1 VNRNIE
7 NIGYVSD
14 MSVLTKCIGYI
25 CKKIASFWTQSKRKK
40 ASILEFQSNWLNE
53 KETIL
58 MKRTPSKSQEMIE
71 AAKRGRPK
79 VDFSESSKRTKR
91 RRIAE
96 LSITNESAACDLRS
110 CNFQS
115 NAMCSKANIDEVL
128 SLLMEAN
135 LSKHQYFLIRSY
147 VNSKTSFDLFP
158 SYGQLL
164 KAKKLTYPDKITVS
178 ESKSEVEL
186 QSLVDHTARRIVKLQ
201 HDVLELEIGD
211 LTAALDIQNTN
222 RKSAIRI

>member
-1 VNRNIE
+1 
-7 NIGYVSD
+7 
-14 MSVLTKCIGYI
+14 
-25 CKKIASFWTQSKRKK
+25 
-40 ASILEFQSNWLNE
+40 
-53 KETIL
+53 
-58 MKRTPSKSQEMIE
+58 
-71 AAKRGRPK
+71 
-79 VDFSESSKRTKR
+79 
-91 RRIAE
+91 
-96 LSITNESAACDLRS
+96 
-110 CNFQS
+110 
-115 NAMCSKANIDEVL
+115 
-128 SLLMEAN
+128 MEAN